1 MAGLVLTFRLG
12 QRAFLMTSDGE
23 IEVELVRY
31 GDDAIRLRFV
41 APKHVKIEREKFRAK
56 KNAQQ
61 EESARIDCG
70 SVIATCVTRESGG
83 TECR

>member
-12 QRAFLMTSDGE
+12 ERVFLTNPDGSE
-23 IEVELVRY
+23 IEVELVRHVA
-31 GDDAIRLRFV
+31 DAIRLRFV
-41 APKHVKIEREKFRAK
+41 APLNVKIEREKSRAK

-70 SVIATCVTRESGG
+70 SVGATCVTRE
-83 TECR
+83 

>member
-12 QRAFLMTSDGE
+12 ERVFLTNPDGSE
-23 IEVELVRY
+23 IEVELVRH
-31 GDDAIRLRFV
+31 GTDAIRLRFV
-41 APKHVKIEREKFRAK
+41 APLNVKIERENARAK

-70 SVIATCVTRESGG
+70 SVGATCVTRE
-83 TECR
+83 